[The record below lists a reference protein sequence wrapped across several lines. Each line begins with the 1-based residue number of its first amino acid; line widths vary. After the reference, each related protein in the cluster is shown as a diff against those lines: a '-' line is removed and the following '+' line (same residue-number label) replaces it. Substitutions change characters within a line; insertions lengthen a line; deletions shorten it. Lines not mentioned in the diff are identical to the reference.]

1 MSGTDAA
8 ATLTLRIDT
17 GQAKA
22 DLELLKEKYGD
33 LLAVMRAPV
42 TGKGVE
48 GIGADVKLAAQQIDT
63 LTKQVATLQA
73 KTAVASDGMANNMKI
88 MLRSAEMT
96 GAASI
101 KAGEAQIKNFD
112 RLKAAQAAVYSE
124 LLRGD
129 EQRARAQAG
138 LRELNA
144 AGTNASER
152 ARALAAEKQIT
163 QEMVAQAAAREL
175 NVTGARAAERAR
187 ALAAEKQIT
196 QEMVDRKSV
205 V

>member
-1 MSGTDAA
+1 MSTDAA

-22 DLELLKEKYGD
+22 DLELLKKEYGD
-33 LLAVMRAPV
+33 LLAVMRAPA

-48 GIGADVKLAAQQIDT
+48 GVGADAKLAAQQIDT

-73 KTAVASDGMANNMKI
+73 KTAAASDGMANNMKI

-101 KAGEAQIKNFD
+101 KAGEAQIKNLD
-112 RLKAAQAAVYSE
+112 RLKAAQAGVYAE

-129 EQRARAQAG
+129 EQRSRAQAN
-138 LRELNA
+138 L
-144 AGTNASER
+144 
-152 ARALAAEKQIT
+152 
-163 QEMVAQAAAREL
+163 REL
-175 NVTGARAAERAR
+175 NVTGTQAAERAK
-187 ALAAEKQIT
+187 ALAAEKHT
-196 QEMVDRKSV
+196 
-205 V
+205 